1 MHRRFLLGVVLFAL
15 APVARAAE
23 TPEDL
28 LPVGTQLYLRWDGTA
43 AHREAYAKTALGKML
58 SGDTGKFI
66 SGVFTQVQEQVG
78 GLLTVQSLLGGA
90 APEKL
95 QKLTGDANEAMK
107 LLPALKN
114 RGIILAVEMRGLE
127 PLDGQIIL
135 ILPDIGDQPKPFLGL
150 LRLIAG
156 IAELEIK
163 DAKIEGREIY
173 HIEAGP
179 VRATWW
185 VEGKHGVVSVGTGQP
200 EAVVKSI
207 TGKGNKLTSHSL
219 YKKLA
224 GFREFET
231 AARGFLDVSGGVKLA
246 RTRGADV
253 GKLIDDL
260 GLEQLKSVTFYSGFD
275 GVSERG
281 LTEFEIDGPRKGLLA
296 LTRGKPFTL
305 ADVPPLPDDVVSWS
319 MTNFDLPTL
328 YDVGFKT
335 AENVAK
341 LISPEDVGKVKEAID
356 TVNKLLGVNIRND
369 LLAHVEG
376 PIVQYG
382 SPAEG
387 PLNLGQTFMVKVK
400 DPEKLREAIDQAI
413 KAIGQATG
421 SNVAV
426 KKKKY
431 HGVELRE
438 VHVQQQG
445 FFFLPT
451 YTIHNGWLVF
461 GYFPQSVEGYVLR
474 ANGEVPAWKAG
485 PEVRAAFEK
494 MPKDFVSVSVS
505 DPRPT
510 VKQILSIGP
519 FIGSLVNSFQSD
531 AKIDVSGMPNAHEAT
546 RHLFPNVSVV
556 IDDGKGFRQES
567 RASLA
572 LPVDVTGLDLYIVVG
587 FAVPFLF
594 RLAN

>member
-1 MHRRFLLGVVLFAL
+1 MHRRFWLCLVLVAL
-15 APVARAAE
+15 APAARAAE
-23 TPEDL
+23 TPEEL

-43 AHREAYAKTALGKML
+43 AHQDAYAKTALGKML
-58 SGDTGKFI
+58 AGDTGKFV
-66 SGVFTQVQEQVG
+66 SGVFTQVQDQVG
-78 GLLTVQSLLGGA
+78 SLLTVQSLLGGA

-95 QKLTGDANEAMK
+95 QKLTADANEAIK
-107 LLPALKN
+107 LLPTVKN
-114 RGIILAVEMRGLE
+114 KGIILAVEMHGLE
-127 PLDGQIIL
+127 PPDGQIIL
-135 ILPDIGDQPKPFLGL
+135 ILPEIGEHSKPFLGL

-163 DAKIEGREIY
+163 EAKIEERDVHSIQ
-173 HIEAGP
+173 AGP

-185 VEGKHGVVSVGTGQP
+185 VEGKHGVVTVGTAQP
-200 EAVVKSI
+200 EAVVKSM
-207 TGKGNKLTSHSL
+207 TGKGEKLTSHPL

-224 GFREFET
+224 GFRDFET
-231 AARGFLDVSGGVKLA
+231 AARGFLDVAGGVKLA

-275 GVSERG
+275 GVCERG
-281 LTEFEIDGPRKGLLA
+281 FAEFEIDGPRKGLLA

-356 TVNKLLGVNIRND
+356 TVNKFLGINIRND

-387 PLNLGQTFMVKVK
+387 PVNLGQTFMVKVK
-400 DPEKLREAIDQAI
+400 DQDKLREAIDQAI

-421 SNVAV
+421 ANLSV
-426 KKKKY
+426 KKRKY

-451 YTIHNGWLVF
+451 YTIHNDWLVF
-461 GYFPQSVEGYVLR
+461 GYFPQSVQGYILR
-474 ANGEVPAWKAG
+474 ATGEVPVWKPG

-494 MPKDFVSVSVS
+494 LPKDFVSISVS

-519 FIGSLVNSFQSD
+519 FVGSLVNSFQSD
-531 AKIDVSGMPNAHEAT
+531 AKIDVSSMPNAHEAT

-556 IDDGKGFRQES
+556 IDNGKGLRQES

-572 LPVDVTGLDLYIVVG
+572 LPVDVTGLDLYIIG
-587 FAVPFLF
+587 FAIPFAVRF
-594 RLAN
+594 AN

>member
-1 MHRRFLLGVVLFAL
+1 MHRRLALCLIAL
-15 APVARAAE
+15 ALVPAARAAE
-23 TPEDL
+23 TPEEL
-28 LPVGTQLYLRWDGTA
+28 LPAGIQLYVRWDGTS
-43 AHREAYAKTALGKML
+43 AHQEAYAKTALGKML
-58 SGDTGKFI
+58 AGDTGKFI
-66 SGVFTQVQEQVG
+66 SGVFAQVEDQVG

-95 QKLTGDANEAMK
+95 QKLTADASEAVK
-107 LLPALKN
+107 LLPAVKN
-114 RGIILAVEMRGLE
+114 KGIILAVELRGLE
-127 PLDGQIIL
+127 PPDGQIIL
-135 ILPDIGDQPKPFLGL
+135 ILPEIGDKPKPFLGL

-156 IAELEIK
+156 IAELEVK
-163 DAKIEGREIY
+163 EAKIDGRDV
-173 HIEAGP
+173 HHLEAGP

-185 VEGKHGVVSVGTGQP
+185 VEGKHGILSVGTGQP
-200 EAVVKSI
+200 EAVVKSM
-207 TGKGNKLTSHSL
+207 TSKGDKLTSHRL

-253 GKLIDDL
+253 AKLIDDL

-281 LTEFEIDGPRKGLLA
+281 LTEFEIDGARKGLLA

-319 MTNFDLPTL
+319 MTNFDLPAL
-328 YDVGFKT
+328 YDVGLKT

-341 LISPEDVGKVKEAID
+341 LISPDDVNKVKEAID
-356 TVNKLLGVNIRND
+356 TVNKFLGVNIRND

-376 PIVQYG
+376 LIVQYG

-387 PLNLGQTFMVKVK
+387 PLNLGQSFMVKVK
-400 DPEKLREAIDQAI
+400 DQDKLREAIDQAI

-421 SNVAV
+421 ANVSV
-426 KKKKY
+426 KKKQY

-451 YTIHNGWLVF
+451 YAIHNGWLVF
-461 GYFPQSVEGYVLR
+461 GYFPQSVQGYVLR
-474 ANGEVPAWKAG
+474 VNGEVPVWKPG

-494 MPKDFVSVSVS
+494 LPKDFVSVSVS

-519 FIGSLVNSFQSD
+519 FVGSLVNSFGSD

-546 RHLFPNVSVV
+546 RHLFPNVSVAV
-556 IDDGKGFRQES
+556 DDGKGFRQES

-572 LPVDVTGLDLYIVVG
+572 LPVDVTGLDLYIVG
-587 FAVPFLF
+587 FAIPFLA
-594 RLAN
+594 RIAK

>member
-1 MHRRFLLGVVLFAL
+1 MA
-15 APVARAAE
+15 
-23 TPEDL
+23 
-28 LPVGTQLYLRWDGTA
+28 
-43 AHREAYAKTALGKML
+43 GK
-58 SGDTGKFI
+58 D
-66 SGVFTQVQEQVG
+66 
-78 GLLTVQSLLGGA
+78 
-90 APEKL
+90 
-95 QKLTGDANEAMK
+95 D
-107 LLPALKN
+107 
-114 RGIILAVEMRGLE
+114 
-127 PLDGQIIL
+127 
-135 ILPDIGDQPKPFLGL
+135 
-150 LRLIAG
+150 
-156 IAELEIK
+156 
-163 DAKIEGREIY
+163 
-173 HIEAGP
+173 
-179 VRATWW
+179 
-185 VEGKHGVVSVGTGQP
+185 
-200 EAVVKSI
+200 
-207 TGKGNKLTSHSL
+207 KLTSHRL
-219 YKKLA
+219 YKRLA

-246 RTRGADV
+246 RTRGAEV

-260 GLEQLKSVTFYSGFD
+260 GLEQLKSVAFYSGFD

-281 LTEFEIDGPRKGLLA
+281 LAEFEIDGPRKGLLA

-319 MTNFDLPTL
+319 MTNFDLPAL
-328 YDVGFKT
+328 YDVGVKT

-341 LISPEDVGKVKEAID
+341 LISLEDAGKVKEAID
-356 TVNKLLGVNIRND
+356 TVNKLLGINIRND
-369 LLAHVEG
+369 LLANVEG

-400 DPEKLREAIDQAI
+400 DQDKLREAIDQAI
-413 KAIGQATG
+413 KSIGQATG
-421 SNVAV
+421 ANLSV

-461 GYFPQSVEGYVLR
+461 GYFPQSVQGYVLR
-474 ANGEVPAWKAG
+474 ANGEVPVWKPG

-494 MPKDFVSVSVS
+494 LAKDFVSVSVS

-572 LPVDVTGLDLYIVVG
+572 LPVDVTGLDLYVVG

-594 RLAN
+594 RIAN